1 MVLIPIH
8 IFARG
13 DIMRF
18 LEGFLTGMVL
28 SIAGCVAFKFMFP
41 ETEKEMCESVSKIT
55 KDMGKE
61 LKNMS

>member
-1 MVLIPIH
+1 
-8 IFARG
+8 
-13 DIMRF
+13 MRF

-41 ETEKEMCESVSKIT
+41 ETEKEMCECADKIA
-55 KDMGKE
+55 KDMGKD